1 MLAQAL
7 ARRRWVRRREHWPRE
22 RIEAYQRERVRAIV
36 AHAAAHSRYYR
47 RLYGGPIAG
56 PDVQLTELAA
66 VRKPDLMAHFDA
78 VVTDERLR
86 LDAVRRHAET
96 LTGDSCY
103 LRDYRV
109 MASSGSSGVPGIY
122 VWHRRDWLALLSI
135 AMRVSDRLG
144 YGPRLPRLKVVSIS
158 APSPRHMSYRLARSL
173 DIGITRRFHL
183 DATTPIETLVDA
195 VAGIRPDILATYPS
209 IAAALASA
217 QLDGALDIAPG
228 AVSVSSELC
237 SPEMR
242 ARIAKAWGIRP
253 VEVYAMT
260 EAGVVATSC
269 EHGTLH
275 AHEDSVVLEPVDR
288 DLRPVP
294 PGEPGERTLVTSLLN
309 RTQPMIRL
317 EVSDQFALG
326 TSPCPCGRGLQSIE
340 RFLGRADDMLTL
352 PAADGS
358 GTISLHPVHLR
369 SLLGGID
376 GIDGY
381 QVTLRGTT
389 LSVDVLAGD
398 AAVAGSLKG
407 RIDEALSERG
417 VGRVEIRVNRV
428 DALERERG
436 GKLKLVRVE

>member
-1 MLAQAL
+1 MLGHAL
-7 ARRRWVRRREHWPRE
+7 GRRPSVRRREYWTRE
-22 RIEAYQRERVRAIV
+22 RIEACQRARLGAIV
-36 AHAAAHSRYYR
+36 ARASTRSHYYR
-47 RLYGGPIAG
+47 RLFGGPVSG
-56 PDVQLTELAA
+56 SDVQLTELPA
-66 VRKPDLMAHFDA
+66 VSKPDLMAHFDE

-86 LDAVRRHAET
+86 LGAVCEHVDA

-158 APSPRHMSYRLARSL
+158 APSPRHMSYRLARSI
-173 DIGITRRFHL
+173 DIGITRRVHL
-183 DATTPIETLVDA
+183 DATASIESLVDA
-195 VAGIRPDILATYPS
+195 LAAIRPNILATYPS

-217 QLDGALDIAPG
+217 QLDGALDISPS

-242 ARIAKAWGIRP
+242 ARIATAWGVRP

-269 EHGTLH
+269 EHGMLH
-275 AHEDSVVLEPVDR
+275 ANEDSVVLEPVDR
-288 DLRPVP
+288 DCRPVP
-294 PGEPGERTLVTSLLN
+294 PGVPGEKTLVTSLLN
-309 RTQPMIRL
+309 RTQPIIRL
-317 EVSDQFALG
+317 EVSDQFAFG
-326 TSPCPCGRGLQSIE
+326 TSPCPCGRGLRTIE
-340 RFLGRADDMLTL
+340 RFLGRSDDMLTL

-369 SLLGGID
+369 TLLGSMGELN
-376 GIDGY
+376 GY
-381 QVTLRGTT
+381 QITLRGTT
-389 LSVDVLAGD
+389 LSVDVLASD
-398 AAVAGSLKG
+398 AGVVEHLKG
-407 RIDEALSERG
+407 RIEEALGERG
-417 VGRVEIRVNRV
+417 VGRVDIVVQRV